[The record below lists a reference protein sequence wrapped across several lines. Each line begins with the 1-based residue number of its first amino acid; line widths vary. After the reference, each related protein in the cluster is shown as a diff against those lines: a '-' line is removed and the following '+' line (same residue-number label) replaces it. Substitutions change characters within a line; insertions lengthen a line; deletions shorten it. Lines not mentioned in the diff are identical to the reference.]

1 MQPDA
6 GKWVRIGVACH
17 RECLPEAQEHTVNT
31 VTGAGGCHS
40 QIGIV
45 HALGTSDTL
54 EQTMNDDVDRT
65 DPSGHDDAPGAAS
78 TGDAEQPDAEQPQ
91 GQDASRPWYR
101 KKRLVIPLA
110 LLVVFVAVGALGDPD
125 DEQVAEEPEE
135 ALEAEDAAD
144 EDETTDEDEAVD
156 EDEAAEQDEEADAA
170 EEPDEEPV
178 EEPDEADEPD
188 AGLGVVDPVDFDAF
202 TIEGQGDDV
211 IDLSVPEDAPAVAS
225 IVHDGDS
232 NFAVEVDVD
241 SELIDQDL
249 LVNTIGAYEG
259 QHALN
264 VDGAVSEAVVTADG
278 AWAIDV
284 APLAEAAQDFDD
296 LEASGTG
303 DAVLWAPEG
312 VGGAVAISH
321 EGESNFAVTAAGDYM
336 LSPELLVNEIGSYEG
351 TVRLEE
357 PTVLVS
363 VTADGDWSIS
373 PD

>member
-1 MQPDA
+1 
-6 GKWVRIGVACH
+6 
-17 RECLPEAQEHTVNT
+17 
-31 VTGAGGCHS
+31 
-40 QIGIV
+40 
-45 HALGTSDTL
+45 
-54 EQTMNDDVDRT
+54 MNDHADRT

-78 TGDAEQPDAEQPQ
+78 TGDVEQPDAEQPQ

-101 KKRLVIPLA
+101 KKRFVIPLS
-110 LLVVFVAVGALGDPD
+110 LLAVLVIAGLLGDPD
-125 DEQVAEEPEE
+125 DEQVADEPEE
-135 ALEAEDAAD
+135 ALEPEDAAD
-144 EDETTDEDEAVD
+144 EDETAEEDEE
-156 EDEAAEQDEEADAA
+156 EDEA
-170 EEPDEEPV
+170 EEPDEEPD
-178 EEPDEADEPD
+178 EPEDTDQDDADEPDEPD
-188 AGLGVVDPVDFDAF
+188 AGLGVVDPVDFEAF
-202 TIEGQGDDV
+202 AIEGQGDDV
-211 IDLSVPEDAPAVAS
+211 IDLSVPEDAAAVAS
-225 IVHDGDS
+225 IVHDGES
-232 NFAVEVDVD
+232 NFVVEVDVD

>member
-1 MQPDA
+1 MSDDA
-6 GKWVRIGVACH
+6 DRIDQAGH
-17 RECLPEAQEHTVNT
+17 GDEPGPEASAVD
-31 VTGAGGCHS
+31 G
-40 QIGIV
+40 
-45 HALGTSDTL
+45 
-54 EQTMNDDVDRT
+54 EQAR
-65 DPSGHDDAPGAAS
+65 GQ
-78 TGDAEQPDAEQPQ
+78 EQP
-91 GQDASRPWYR
+91 RPWYR
-101 KKRLVIPLA
+101 RKRFVIPLA
-110 LLVVFVAVGALGDPD
+110 LLVVFVALGALGDPD
-125 DEQVAEEPEE
+125 DEEVAEESEE
-135 ALEAEDAAD
+135 ELEAEDEAEETAASG
-144 EDETTDEDEAVD
+144 
-156 EDEAAEQDEEADAA
+156 DEEAA
-170 EEPDEEPV
+170 
-178 EEPDEADEPD
+178 DEADEPEEAD
-188 AGLGVVDPVDFDAF
+188 EPDPTDEADDEDETEDADEPAAGLGVVDPADFDAF
-202 TIEGQGDDV
+202 TVEGQGDDV
-211 IDLSVPEDAPAVAS
+211 IDLSVPDDAPAVAS
-225 IVHDGDS
+225 ISHDGTS

-284 APLAEAAQDFDD
+284 APLAEAAQDFED